1 MDHHSLELRVAQ
13 LEKELAFWI
22 EKFKRAGENDSI
34 RFLELQLQIEN
45 LQSRVKDFDKIEKI
59 AFDAYVQ
66 THPAAQDDLLDMD
79 RTVDMGVQHLYFA
92 NLPSIKDFRS
102 KS

>member
-1 MDHHSLELRVAQ
+1 MDNHSLEQRVAQ

-22 EKFKRAGENDSI
+22 EKFKRAGESDSI
-34 RFLELQLQIEN
+34 RFLELELQAEN
-45 LQSRVKDFDKIEKI
+45 LQSRVKDLDKIEKI

-66 THPAAQDDLLDMD
+66 THPAAQEALLDMD
-79 RTVDMGVQHLYFA
+79 RTVDMGVHHLYFA
-92 NLPSIKDFRS
+92 NFPSLKDFRS